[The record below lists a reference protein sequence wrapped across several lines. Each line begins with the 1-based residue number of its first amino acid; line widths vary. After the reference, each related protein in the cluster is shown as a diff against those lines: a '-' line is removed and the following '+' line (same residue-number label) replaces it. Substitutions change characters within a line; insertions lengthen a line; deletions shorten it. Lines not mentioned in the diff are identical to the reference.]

1 MRRTLSEPAIRA
13 LTVTAGAELRLKFP
27 SGSRLLLLTPECEVQ
42 VEVLS
47 GSVREPAAALPAR
60 DARVGRALQ
69 AMQRCPSR
77 RWTVA
82 ALAKRAGMSRAA
94 FARAFRTATGQTPL
108 AWLCRERLQRA
119 AELLQTS
126 DAKLAELAENAGY
139 ATEFAFSRAFK
150 RLFGIPPAR
159 FRRAARALHALPP
172 PRALQL
178 SPTSARCAA

>member
-1 MRRTLSEPAIRA
+1 MRRTLPERAIRA
-13 LTVTAGAELRLKFP
+13 LTVTAGAELRLKLP
-27 SGSRLLLLTPECEVQ
+27 SGSSLLLLTRECEVQ
-42 VEVLS
+42 VLS
-47 GSVREPAAALPAR
+47 GSVHEAVPAR
-60 DARVGRALQ
+60 AASDARVGRALQ

-82 ALAKRAGMSRAA
+82 ALAKQAGMSRAA
-94 FARAFRTATGQTPL
+94 FARAFRNATGQTPL

-159 FRRAARALHALPP
+159 FRRAAHALQALHLPHSS
-172 PRALQL
+172 L
-178 SPTSARCAA
+178 RCAA